1 METKTKVCLTRAL
14 WKNGNKRISSR
25 WQKWPQLQKCQFVTK
40 VPYNVTKVPNCYK
53 SALSNVT
60 KVPQLGYKSA
70 LGYKSSLP
78 WLQKFP
84 IRLQKFPFL
93 VTKVPIPMALSLSLS
108 LSGLFQCSSISLNV
122 HQDQFFKGQIKGIAI
137 QRIYR
142 YPDDK

>member
-1 METKTKVCLTRAL
+1 MPYT
-14 WKNGNKRISSR
+14 
-25 WQKWPQLQKCQFVTK
+25 VTK
-40 VPYNVTKVPNCYK
+40 VPYCYK

-84 IRLQKFPFL
+84 IGLQKFPFL

-108 LSGLFQCSSISLNV
+108 LSLYLSLS
-122 HQDQFFKGQIKGIAI
+122 
-137 QRIYR
+137 RIE
-142 YPDDK
+142 